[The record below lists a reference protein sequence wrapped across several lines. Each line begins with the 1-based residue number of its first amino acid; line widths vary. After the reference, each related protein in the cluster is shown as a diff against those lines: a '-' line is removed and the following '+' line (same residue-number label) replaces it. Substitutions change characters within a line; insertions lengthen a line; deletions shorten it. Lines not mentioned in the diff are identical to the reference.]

1 MAKRAA
7 CVTQTELKY
16 AQQAGMAVE
25 VLPDGRKRFYPW
37 TADTMAAPTHNSGL
51 LSKIDKAVL

>member
-7 CVTQTELKY
+7 SVTLTELKR

-25 VLPDGRKRFYPW
+25 VTPDGRKLFYPW
-37 TADTMAAPTHNSGL
+37 PGDAGRMPANRGL
-51 LSKIDKAVL
+51 LDKIDKVQL

>member
-1 MAKRAA
+1 MAKRPA

-37 TADTMAAPTHNSGL
+37 TADAMSAAPSNAAL
-51 LSKIDKAVL
+51 LSKIDKVAL